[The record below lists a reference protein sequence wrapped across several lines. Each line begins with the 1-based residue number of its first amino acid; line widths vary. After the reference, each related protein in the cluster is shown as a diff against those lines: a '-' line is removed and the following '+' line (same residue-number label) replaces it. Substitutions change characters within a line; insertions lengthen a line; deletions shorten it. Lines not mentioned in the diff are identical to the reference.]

1 MNMSIQPGL
10 GVRRRVGSDVTG
22 VTVRQV
28 KGEEVRFL
36 FNPADHDQGFA
47 EIGLAHDPLDVLS
60 GTNIS
65 REPRFLLRT

>member
-22 VTVRQV
+22 VTVRQA

-47 EIGLAHDPLDVLS
+47 EIGLRM
-60 GTNIS
+60 T
-65 REPRFLLRT
+65 RWM